1 MMTAVRQ
8 IPSLDG
14 LRAVAVMI
22 VFVAHAGLSDLIPGN
37 LGVTIFFF
45 LSGFL
50 ITTLLRVEYENSAKI
65 DLLAFYARRAIRILP
80 PMYIILAAATL
91 LTIAGVLGGTIS
103 PQALLA
109 QVLHWS
115 NYYVISN
122 GWWEGRAPGTW
133 IFWSLAVEEHFYLVF
148 PLLYV
153 VLRRFVP
160 TARRQA
166 LCLLGICAGV
176 LLWRFALVYALGAY
190 KEQTY
195 IATDARID
203 SILFGCVL
211 AIAAN
216 PVLDRIPLPRWVWTY
231 ALFPAGIVAIVLSY
245 VVRDPGFEQT
255 LRYTVQG
262 IALVP
267 IFVTC
272 IRESQTGVFRALNWR
287 PLMFL
292 GVISYTIYLVHPI
305 VLFAVAEWTQWPGL
319 AQAVIA
325 LAFTLGIAIGMHL
338 LVERPLGRLRRRLS
352 RVPTGPAGGTDAVAT
367 VRDRRAPSEGVAV
380 PAVALTHLPSEL
392 LDSLRGLAAFYVLL
406 THARLFLFAS
416 AGTIV
421 ALDGDILLRATA
433 YVLGLTRYG
442 HAAVILFFL
451 VSGYAI
457 HFRQAHRLAAGTAAM
472 DSWRDYAVRRL
483 RRIYPPLI
491 AAVALTV
498 LFAEVGSRI
507 NPAFYSHAA
516 QNPDFGYIG
525 MPTAAEVIGTL
536 AFVQD
541 FVTPQLMSNGAL
553 WSLAFEGFFY
563 VTYPLTLF
571 LSIRLGPSRS
581 LGLFAA
587 AGAAAAIASG
597 AGVDFGPLRLIA
609 YWPAWVAGAFIAD
622 ARAGR
627 VVVPRW
633 LWQATALGGASLA
646 LALTLGLAA
655 TGQGANESRWDIL
668 WTIAAFGPLGWI
680 AAARHG
686 DRTQGLVTR
695 ALGPFR
701 ALGAMS
707 YSLYVVHFP
716 VVAFLSAVWL
726 SRTDAMPRSLWL
738 YFIGIGCALA
748 LAYVVYRVAERPF
761 VARRYRNRAASAHER
776 GGEFDGVAAVGLRA
790 RRAG

>member
-1 MMTAVRQ
+1 MTTAIRQ

-14 LRAVAVMI
+14 LRAVAVLI
-22 VFVAHAGLSDLIPGN
+22 VFAAHAGLSNVIPGN

-50 ITTLLRVEYENSAKI
+50 ITTLLRVEFESTQKI
-65 DLLAFYARRAIRILP
+65 DLLAFYGRRAIRILP
-80 PMYIILAAATL
+80 PMYIVLAAATL
-91 LTIAGVLGGTIS
+91 LTVAGFLEGLIS
-103 PQALLA
+103 LPALFA
-109 QVLHWS
+109 QILHWS
-115 NYYVISN
+115 NYYVITN

-133 IFWSLAVEEHFYLVF
+133 IYWSLAVEEHFYLVF
-148 PLLYV
+148 PV
-153 VLRRFVP
+153 VYLALRRFVP
-160 TARRQA
+160 TARRQS
-166 LCLLGICAGV
+166 LILLGICAAV

-195 IATDARID
+195 IATDTRID

-216 PVLDRIPLPRWVWTY
+216 PVLDRIPLPRWAWTY

-245 VVRDPGFEQT
+245 LVREPGFEQT

-272 IRESQTGVFRALNWR
+272 IRDSRSGVFRALNWR

-305 VLFAVAEWTQWPGL
+305 VLFAVAQWTRWPAL
-319 AQAVIA
+319 AQGMIA
-325 LAFTLGIAIGMHL
+325 LAFTLGIAVAMHV
-338 LVERPLGRLRRRLS
+338 LVERPLGRLRNRLS
-352 RVPTGPAGGTDAVAT
+352 RVPTSPAEQTDAVAMEKQ
-367 VRDRRAPSEGVAV
+367 RHNPSVVVAA
-380 PAVALTHLPSEL
+380 PAVASSHLPSEL
-392 LDSLRGLAAFYVLL
+392 LDSLRGLASFYVLL

-421 ALDGDILLRATA
+421 ALDGDMVLRATA

-442 HAAVILFFL
+442 HAAVMLFFL

-457 HFRQAHRLAAGTAAM
+457 HFRQAHRIASGAAAM
-472 DSWRDYAVRRL
+472 DSWRGYALRRI

-491 AAVALTV
+491 AAVALTL

-507 NPAFYSHAA
+507 NPAFYSHAS

-525 MPTAAEVIGTL
+525 MPTSAEIIGTL

-571 LSIRLGPSRS
+571 LSIRLGPTRS

-587 AGAAAAIASG
+587 VGAAAAIVSG
-597 AGVDFGPLRLIA
+597 AGIDFGPLRLIA

-633 LWQATALGGASLA
+633 LWQATAVGGVTLA

-668 WTIAAFGPLGWI
+668 WTLAAFGPLGWI

-686 DRTQGLVTR
+686 DRGRGLVTR

-726 SRTDAMPRSLWL
+726 SRADAMPRSLWL
-738 YFIGIGCALA
+738 YFTGIGCALA

-761 VARRYRNRAASAHER
+761 VARRYRIRPASVQER
-776 GGEFDGVAAVGLRA
+776 GSEFDGVTAVGLRA
-790 RRAG
+790 GGAG